1 MSPLIWLVY
10 VGKNVQHF
18 LKPEF
23 VYIDTKSLLQS
34 MDTAEAFR
42 CWPDLTKQVVVALK
56 ELHGIGLAHLDVRLP
71 NICFNEEFQV

>member
-1 MSPLIWLVY
+1 MLDEAECLFVTAQ
-10 VGKNVQHF
+10 KRNV
-18 LKPEF
+18 
-23 VYIDTKSLLQS
+23 INTRSLLHS
-34 MDTAEAFR
+34 PMDTAAAFR